1 MSKHTGKLI
10 DRDLNASRNI
20 LTWALDPKKH
30 IKYLERQAAIKAA
43 KNAGINKDKLPNAIP
58 ARVLVTTN

>member
-30 IKYLERQAAIKAA
+30 IKYLERQAAIKLL
-43 KNAGINKDKLPNAIP
+43 KKLESLKTSCQKRFQPEY
-58 ARVLVTTN
+58 